1 MQVEQADPPFPRPTS
16 TWWFGC
22 EENLS
27 SGMLDGVED
36 SSDGVYSNADFPDL
50 EVNVADFQSGNSTT
64 EDLNEPSLD
73 PAE

>member
-1 MQVEQADPPFPRPTS
+1 
-16 TWWFGC
+16 
-22 EENLS
+22 
-27 SGMLDGVED
+27 MLDGVED